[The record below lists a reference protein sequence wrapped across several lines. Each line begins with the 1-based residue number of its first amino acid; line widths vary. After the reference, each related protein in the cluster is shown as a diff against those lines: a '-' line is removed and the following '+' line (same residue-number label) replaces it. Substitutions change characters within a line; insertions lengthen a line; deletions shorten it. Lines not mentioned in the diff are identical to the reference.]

1 MQITNH
7 SFPSKSYH
15 NNSYHSFSK
24 HFSFSHSR
32 TNYIYYIF
40 IIIIYIVKFYLTFS
54 FPSDTPSVKTVITV
68 IVIAVITLDALKQCI
83 KVEDKIHKSPNES
96 STNHRIKVLQ
106 ISDFFKKI
114 PDFQFLLVKISYLCR
129 RNGISLSSYR
139 NLMYIRH
146 GMSFV
151 ISELQF
157 GNKLLPN

>member
-1 MQITNH
+1 MQLTNH
-7 SFPSKSYH
+7 SFPSKTYH

-40 IIIIYIVKFYLTFS
+40 IIIYIVKFYLTFP
-54 FPSDTPSVKTVITV
+54 FPSDTPFVKTVITV

-106 ISDFFKKI
+106 ITDLFKKI

>member
-1 MQITNH
+1 M
-7 SFPSKSYH
+7 
-15 NNSYHSFSK
+15 
-24 HFSFSHSR
+24 
-32 TNYIYYIF
+32 
-40 IIIIYIVKFYLTFS
+40 
-54 FPSDTPSVKTVITV
+54 ITV

-106 ISDFFKKI
+106 ITDLFKKI

>member
-1 MQITNH
+1 ME
-7 SFPSKSYH
+7 F
-15 NNSYHSFSK
+15 
-24 HFSFSHSR
+24 
-32 TNYIYYIF
+32 NYIYYYKY
-40 IIIIYIVKFYLTFS
+40 IIYIVSSRMRKRKVFRE
-54 FPSDTPSVKTVITV
+54 TVITV

-96 STNHRIKVLQ
+96 FTNHRIKVLQ